1 MAPKPPA
8 RPPVPRPNESVQAGR
23 APHANRGK
31 LALGAAASIAVPAAF
46 AFGGAAKGT
55 IPYKKAAASLSAD
68 KKQALLRLAPARS
81 ALVKQKADAA
91 KDLSPALQALK
102 RARQAAQENVKS
114 DVAQAKAATAPARA
128 AATAKANLA
137 KQALGNDK
145 KAAVQALAPARSA
158 LVKQKSV
165 LQGNAKTNAQ
175 PLTRLLGQAKQTAG
189 TARRQETD
197 RIKQLSSPV
206 TADAKKAGAA
216 VKQAAAA
223 DRKKA
228 AAALAPTR
236 SSLVRQKD
244 LAGRKLKP
252 VASTIERDMGGVKK
266 GIKGLLGAGKQAV
279 EGSEGAAAAKKAG
292 QRAHQSL
299 YGSP

>member
-68 KKQALLRLAPARS
+68 KKQALLR
-81 ALVKQKADAA
+81 
-91 KDLSPALQALK
+91 
-102 RARQAAQENVKS
+102 
-114 DVAQAKAATAPARA
+114 
-128 AATAKANLA
+128 
-137 KQALGNDK
+137 
-145 KAAVQALAPARSA
+145 LAPARSA